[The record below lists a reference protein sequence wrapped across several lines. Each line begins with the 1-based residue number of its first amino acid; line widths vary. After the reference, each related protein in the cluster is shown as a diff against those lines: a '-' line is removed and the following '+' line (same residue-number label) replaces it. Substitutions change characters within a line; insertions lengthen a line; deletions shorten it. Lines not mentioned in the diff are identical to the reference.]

1 MAKPNQFK
9 SGYVGRPSGKRYRR
23 YRSYRWMICLKVKYP
38 KSHGSSCSS
47 QNDNI
52 DHKPI
57 RGFTTK
63 DQRFTAKAAWTKNE
77 EQMLCTHHKRCF
89 WTTGTTKI
97 LQYKPNSRWLVRIC
111 LPLHSNVTWLTRLNK
126 YGKLNLISHH
136 DSSWNPH
143 WKKVNRWDFN
153 HSQMGGVL
161 LYNHITLW

>member
-63 DQRFTAKAAWTKNE
+63 DQRFTAKAA
-77 EQMLCTHHKRCF
+77 
-89 WTTGTTKI
+89 
-97 LQYKPNSRWLVRIC
+97 
-111 LPLHSNVTWLTRLNK
+111 
-126 YGKLNLISHH
+126 
-136 DSSWNPH
+136 
-143 WKKVNRWDFN
+143 
-153 HSQMGGVL
+153 
-161 LYNHITLW
+161 